1 MAVFGSESIEYF
13 PGMASEVLFKPFVA
27 TRVAP
32 VITGVIIHFMFH
44 ICPLSY
50 NKLILCQNGALR
62 G

>member
-1 MAVFGSESIEYF
+1 
-13 PGMASEVLFKPFVA
+13 
-27 TRVAP
+27 VAP
-32 VITGVIIHFMFH
+32 IITGVIIHFMFH